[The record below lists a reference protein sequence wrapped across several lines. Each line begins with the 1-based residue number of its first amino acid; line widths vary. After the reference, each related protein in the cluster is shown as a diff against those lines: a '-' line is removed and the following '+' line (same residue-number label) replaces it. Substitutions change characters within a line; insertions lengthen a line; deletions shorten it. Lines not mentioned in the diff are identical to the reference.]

1 MNVYRA
7 EVFRYGKSFY
17 GRMIMIL
24 VIPFAI
30 LVAAF
35 LHYVSAGVSSDF
47 LAAAGFSEQ
56 TITAIKGQMDGIAY
70 IASAFSAS
78 ELLVL
83 LMMFPVILH
92 ISEDYEQ
99 NTIRCELQ
107 RSKSRAACYI
117 ARVLAA
123 VTYAWGIL
131 LEYILISGIAAA
143 LFFRNVPEASE
154 AIHEADDLK
163 VYTSGATNMLKYP
176 ELMDS
181 ATAEKLLGTFEDIE
195 DKEEF
200 VKYVEEVINK
210 DNSDIEIRIGDENS
224 SEDLKD
230 CSLVTATYKMPEGA
244 KGTIGII
251 GPKRMDYKKVV
262 TMLKNLTDELDDIF
276 NNNE

>member
-17 GRMIMIL
+17 GRMIIIL

-47 LAAAGFSEQ
+47 LSAAGFSEQ
-56 TITAIKGQMDGIAY
+56 TITAIKGQMGGIAY

-154 AIHEADDLK
+154 A
-163 VYTSGATNMLKYP
+163 S
-176 ELMDS
+176 
-181 ATAEKLLGTFEDIE
+181 
-195 DKEEF
+195 
-200 VKYVEEVINK
+200 
-210 DNSDIEIRIGDENS
+210 RIGKQC
-224 SEDLKD
+224 L
-230 CSLVTATYKMPEGA
+230 
-244 KGTIGII
+244 
-251 GPKRMDYKKVV
+251 R
-262 TMLKNLTDELDDIF
+262 
-276 NNNE
+276 

>member
-154 AIHEADDLK
+154 ASRKNNAC
-163 VYTSGATNMLKYP
+163 
-176 ELMDS
+176 DS
-181 ATAEKLLGTFEDIE
+181 ATVYNDRSLRDVCIYVGFTDQTFG
-195 DKEEF
+195 F
-200 VKYVEEVINK
+200 VYDCRGPFGAVIYTR
-210 DNSDIEIRIGDENS
+210 NSCPCGS
-224 SEDLKD
+224 
-230 CSLVTATYKMPEGA
+230 V
-244 KGTIGII
+244 
-251 GPKRMDYKKVV
+251 
-262 TMLKNLTDELDDIF
+262 
-276 NNNE
+276 

>member
-1 MNVYRA
+1 
-7 EVFRYGKSFY
+7 
-17 GRMIMIL
+17 MIMIL

-47 LAAAGFSEQ
+47 LSAAGFSEQ
-56 TITAIKGQMDGIAY
+56 TITAIKGQMGGIAY

-123 VTYAWGIL
+123 VTY
-131 LEYILISGIAAA
+131 
-143 LFFRNVPEASE
+143 
-154 AIHEADDLK
+154 
-163 VYTSGATNMLKYP
+163 
-176 ELMDS
+176 
-181 ATAEKLLGTFEDIE
+181 
-195 DKEEF
+195 
-200 VKYVEEVINK
+200 
-210 DNSDIEIRIGDENS
+210 EIGRAH
-224 SEDLKD
+224 
-230 CSLVTATYKMPEGA
+230 V
-244 KGTIGII
+244 
-251 GPKRMDYKKVV
+251 
-262 TMLKNLTDELDDIF
+262 
-276 NNNE
+276 

>member
-17 GRMIMIL
+17 GRMIIIL

-47 LAAAGFSEQ
+47 LSAAGFSEQ
-56 TITAIKGQMDGIAY
+56 TITAIKGQMGGIAY

-131 LEYILISGIAAA
+131 LESILISGIAAA
-143 LFFRNVPEASE
+143 LFFRSVPEASE
-154 AIHEADDLK
+154 ASRIGKTMLAIVLQFIMIGACAMFAFMLVSLIRHSVLSMTAAVLLVLLFTPGVRVLVDLFNLPAWSDNIWI
-163 VYTSGATNMLKYP
+163 VQ
-176 ELMDS
+176 
-181 ATAEKLLGTFEDIE
+181 LLGMTSDLTFNGTDALAAIIISLL
-195 DKEEF
+195 
-200 VKYVEEVINK
+200 YAVI
-210 DNSDIEIRIGDENS
+210 STG
-224 SEDLKD
+224 L
-230 CSLVTATYKMPEGA
+230 
-244 KGTIGII
+244 GIHFF
-251 GPKRMDYKKVV
+251 KAQK
-262 TMLKNLTDELDDIF
+262 L
-276 NNNE
+276 

>member
-56 TITAIKGQMDGIAY
+56 TIKGQMDGIAY

-154 AIHEADDLK
+154 ASRIGKTMLAIVLQFIMIGACAMFAFMLVSLIRHSVLSMTAAVLLVLLFTPGVRVLVDLFNLPAWFDNIWI
-163 VYTSGATNMLKYP
+163 VQ
-176 ELMDS
+176 
-181 ATAEKLLGTFEDIE
+181 LLGMTSDLTFNGTDAVAAIIISLL
-195 DKEEF
+195 
-200 VKYVEEVINK
+200 YAVI
-210 DNSDIEIRIGDENS
+210 STG
-224 SEDLKD
+224 L
-230 CSLVTATYKMPEGA
+230 
-244 KGTIGII
+244 GIHFFKAQKI
-251 GPKRMDYKKVV
+251 
-262 TMLKNLTDELDDIF
+262 
-276 NNNE
+276 